1 MKMKNRDF
9 YTLFIEAASEPDEDL
24 YIAEWGTSSIFC
36 QDPDAPAPDIDAVVR
51 DLREI
56 WRAAHMSVRDIR
68 KAAGLTQADLA
79 AHFGMPAR
87 TVQNWESSS
96 STSSRSCAPYIRLM
110 MAEALDIVH
119 IDRG

>member
-1 MKMKNRDF
+1 MTNHDF
-9 YTLFIEAASEPDEDL
+9 YTLFGAATSEPDEDR
-24 YIAEWGTSSIFC
+24 YIAERGKNSIFC
-36 QDPDAPAPDIDAVVR
+36 PDSDDLAPDIDAIVR

-79 AHFGMPAR
+79 AHFGIPAR

-110 MAEALDIVH
+110 MAEALGIVH
-119 IDRG
+119 IDRS

>member
-1 MKMKNRDF
+1 MKNRDF
-9 YTLFIEAASEPDEDL
+9 YALFVAAESEPEEDL
-24 YIAEWGTSSIFC
+24 YIAEWSASSNFFN
-36 QDPDAPAPDIDAVVR
+36 DPDAPAPDIDAVVR

-68 KAAGLTQADLA
+68 KAAGLTQAELA
-79 AHFGMPAR
+79 AHFGMPTR

-110 MAEALDIVH
+110 MAESLGVVH
-119 IDRG
+119 IDRS

>member
-1 MKMKNRDF
+1 MTNHDF
-9 YTLFIEAASEPDEDL
+9 YILFSSAASEPDEDI
-24 YIAEWGTSSIFC
+24 YVAEWGTSGIFSR
-36 QDPDAPAPDIDAVVR
+36 DPDATAPDIDAVFC

-68 KAAGLTQADLA
+68 KEAGLTQAELA
-79 AHFGMPAR
+79 AHFCIPPKSI
-87 TVQNWESSS
+87 QNWESSS
-96 STSSRSCAPYIRLM
+96 PSAARSCAPYIRLM

>member
-1 MKMKNRDF
+1 MTNHDF
-9 YTLFIEAASEPDEDL
+9 YILFSAAASEPDEDL

-36 QDPDAPAPDIDAVVR
+36 PDPDAPAPDIDAIVH

-68 KAAGLTQADLA
+68 KSAGLTQAELS
-79 AHFGMPAR
+79 AHFCIPPKSI
-87 TVQNWESSS
+87 QNWESSS
-96 STSSRSCAPYIRLM
+96 PSAARSCAPYIRLM